1 MSNTRM
7 RRPAIV
13 RWLIWTT
20 TACCLSAAGH
30 SAAVSNGPSRP
41 GDEIAVYHLTPDER
55 GGKAYKLVYLVRVPL
70 DVYWNF
76 KTDFDNDFLVD
87 NKYIRE
93 HRFVSKAGN
102 AVITE
107 DKYTNTSDVFFRWQ
121 TTVVPEA
128 HRLDF
133 VLMNPQNC
141 SQLFHYGSITMEA
154 AAEGTWVTQVAYF
167 DFLGAS
173 LWAGYPWGGGM
184 TDFLAYTARWE
195 QGIVLRLKN
204 RYSGKSAQ

>member
-1 MSNTRM
+1 MSNTRL
-7 RRPAIV
+7 RRPAFV

-30 SAAVSNGPSRP
+30 SAALSDGPSRP

-76 KTDFDNDFLVD
+76 KTDFDNDFLLD

-93 HRFVSKAGN
+93 HRFVSRAGGT
-102 AVITE
+102 VITE
-107 DKYTNTSDVFFRWQ
+107 DKYTNTPDVFFKWQ
-121 TTVVPEA
+121 TTVDPEA
-128 HRLDF
+128 RRLDF
-133 VLMNPQNC
+133 VLMNPQHC

-154 AAEGTWVTQVAYF
+154 TAEGTLVTQVAYF

-184 TDFLAYTARWE
+184 TDFLTYTARWE